1 MKEFRKKK
9 KNNKGFSLVELIV
22 VIAIMA
28 VLVGIMAPQ
37 FFKYVGQSKKST
49 DIKNIQ
55 EIVSALQV
63 AEVDPDLGVTAGVV
77 TITTT
82 SQAALAACGGA
93 PGGTKNAAALT
104 SAGIDNVKLKY
115 DKWGS
120 NVTVTIT
127 IGTDGIATYEVLPT
141 GAAGN

>member
-49 DIKNIQ
+49 DIKNVQ
-55 EIVSALQV
+55 EIISALQV
-63 AEVDPDLGVTAGVV
+63 AEVDPTLGVEAGKVELTSTAAPA
-77 TITTT
+77 IT
-82 SQAALAACGGA
+82 GA
-93 PGGTKNAAALT
+93 KNTAALT
-104 SAGIDNVKLKY
+104 AAGITNMKLKY
-115 DKWGS
+115 DKWVTTGT
-120 NVTVTIT
+120 NKVTVTIAVDPT
-127 IGTDGIATYEVLPT
+127 TGIATYAVTPT
-141 GAAGN
+141 EAAGN